1 MPDTGGDGQQGQGPA
16 FLQRTVRRPAGYF
29 VATGPAGT
37 EDAGETISCVHCQM
51 HWRVEPGSGRKRG
64 FCLRCNGPTCGKE
77 GCESRC
83 VPFEKA
89 LEQAERREAL
99 LRKVT

>member
-1 MPDTGGDGQQGQGPA
+1 MPRETGAGQQGRAPA
-16 FLQRTVRRPAGYF
+16 VLKHSVRRPAGYF
-29 VATGPAGT
+29 IATGPAGT
-37 EDAGETISCVHCQM
+37 EDEGETLSCVHCQM

-77 GCESRC
+77 TCESGC